1 MVNYKKFYFILG
13 VKKTVQYLNLTTIMF
28 FPGPFLLTY
37 LLIDTLKKGAPSR
50 IVNLGSE
57 SHRYPTHLDI
67 SKLTKHFSDEDNFDK
82 FVFYGT
88 TKLCLMLLTTKLSK
102 LLAGM
107 LKLG

>member
-1 MVNYKKFYFILG
+1 
-13 VKKTVQYLNLTTIMF
+13 MF

-37 LLIDTLKKGAPSR
+37 LLIDSLKKGAPSR

-57 SHRYPTHLDI
+57 SHWYPTHLDI
-67 SKLTKHFSDEDNFDK
+67 SKLTKHFSNEDNFDK